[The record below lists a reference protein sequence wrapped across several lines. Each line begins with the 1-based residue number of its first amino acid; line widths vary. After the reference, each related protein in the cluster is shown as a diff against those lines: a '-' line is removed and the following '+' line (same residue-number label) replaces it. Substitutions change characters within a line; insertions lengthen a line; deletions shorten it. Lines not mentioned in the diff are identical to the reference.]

1 MRYNIFIIILIHSFI
16 WSQPNMQPKKVTEK
30 FFREY
35 EELEEVTPGLQKNA
49 VTLTMTNLYPF

>member
-30 FFREY
+30 FFPEY
-35 EELEEVTPGLQKNA
+35 EKLEVTPGLQKKRGY
-49 VTLTMTNLYPF
+49 TNYDELISF